1 MSESTLLGQRSK
13 ALRLLAVMRH
23 SIHISPEIQLIC
35 LRLLTDT
42 TRHDTTRHEMS
53 SAQTDKVVRY
63 HQARQ
68 ISNVTAPS
76 GDQDTWTRRCRCR
89 VDPEFAARTAQDVPD
104 QKWTE
109 TCQKTIFLFFSFSRI
124 RNDEHSQAI
133 HRWLEGLP
141 IQA

>member
-42 TRHDTTRHEMS
+42 TRHDTKCHRHKLTKLS
-53 SAQTDKVVRY
+53 DIIKPGRSATY
-63 HQARQ
+63 
-68 ISNVTAPS
+68 VTAPS